1 LIRIII
7 LQVYK
12 IKFLK
17 LLNGKE
23 FKGHT
28 STCSKIQYYLQL
40 FVGGLMSWCS
50 QSWQC
55 FPHVSKC
62 QPLTYHGTKCDII
75 INIREHQRGNQKW
88 TIQRNWQQSVHKTKR
103 NKHQR
108 NTIYATHRY
117 AQTHTNNVNKT
128 WALLQ
133 TTGGNIVFYYR
144 YWYDLWTPYHW
155 EDNSR
160 FKFRKTNRISP

>member
-1 LIRIII
+1 M
-7 LQVYK
+7 K
-12 IKFLK
+12 
-17 LLNGKE
+17 
-23 FKGHT
+23 
-28 STCSKIQYYLQL
+28 
-40 FVGGLMSWCS
+40 WCS

-128 WALLQ
+128 WDFLQ
-133 TTGGNIVFYYR
+133 TTGGNSVFVEN
-144 YWYDLWTPYHW
+144 L
-155 EDNSR
+155 EDIFLLVLVWPLNSLTLR
-160 FKFRKTNRISP
+160 SFWNFILYTCNIIILIKKY